1 MSGQTKQSD
10 PKRYLGL
17 DVGGT
22 QVKAGVFD
30 TDGTRAAGK
39 PQDTQLASA
48 DAFLDALA
56 AQAQTYGH
64 VDGVGLGM
72 PGVFRTGTGVLQRSS
87 NLEVLEGVDLI
98 GGLAER
104 LGCSPAAIAVGNDAN
119 LAAFGEQGFGAG
131 VGIDDLVMVTL
142 GTGVGGGIV
151 LGGRLVTGPGGKAG
165 EIGHVVVRP
174 KDGGGPPCKC
184 GSFGCLEVLA
194 SANAAAERASAANL
208 TGTLKEVCE
217 RARLAPGPERDLLHA
232 IGRDLG
238 SGLAYAVTL
247 LDIDL
252 FLVGGGLGESL
263 DVLLP
268 GALETLAERSYGN
281 DTPRLIPAQLG
292 NDAGWIGA
300 ARMAATRA

>member
-1 MSGQTKQSD
+1 MTGEG
-10 PKRYLGL
+10 RFLGL

-22 QVKAGVFD
+22 QVKAGVFEAS
-30 TDGTRAAGK
+30 GERLAGEA
-39 PQDTQLASA
+39 QDTQLASA
-48 DAFLDALA
+48 DAFLDALSE
-56 AQAQTYGH
+56 QARSYGP
-64 VDGVGLGM
+64 VERIGLGM

-87 NLEVLEGVDLI
+87 NLEVLEGVDLV

-104 LGCSPAAIAVGNDAN
+104 LGRDTATVVVGNDAN

-131 VGIDDLVMVTL
+131 VGERDLVMVTL

-151 LGGRLVTGPGGKAG
+151 LDGQLVTGPGGKAG

-174 KDGGGPPCKC
+174 KDAGGPACKC

-194 SANAAAERASAANL
+194 SAEAAKARARSAGL
-208 TGTLKEVCE
+208 DGTLQQVCE
-217 RARLAPGPERDLLHA
+217 RARQGPGPERDLMHA

-263 DVLLP
+263 DVLVP
-268 GALETLAERSYGN
+268 GALEALAERSYGN
-281 DTPRLIPAQLG
+281 DTPRLIPAELG
-292 NDAGWIGA
+292 NSAGWIGA
-300 ARMAATRA
+300 ARMAATSR

>member
-1 MSGQTKQSD
+1 MSAQREQTD

-22 QVKAGVFD
+22 QVKAGVFEP
-30 TDGTRAAGK
+30 DGSRVAGE

-48 DAFLDALA
+48 EGFLDALA
-56 AQAQTYGH
+56 EQAKRYGS

-98 GGLAER
+98 GGLAKR
-104 LGCSPAAIAVGNDAN
+104 LGCSPTAISVGNDAN

-131 VGIDDLVMVTL
+131 IGIDDLVMVTL

-174 KDGGGPPCKC
+174 KDAGGPPCKC

-194 SANAAAERASAANL
+194 SADAATRRAREAGLAGS
-208 TGTLKEVCE
+208 LKEVCG

-247 LDIDL
+247 LDLDL
-252 FLVGGGLGESL
+252 FLVGGGLGQSL

-281 DTPRLIPAQLG
+281 DAPRLIPAQLG

-300 ARMAATRA
+300 ARMAAISA